1 MKRKSF
7 FKTFLSALGY
17 SVMGNV
23 LALVLAF
30 TLIPFRR
37 IGFLAAI
44 FALCAA
50 FVYLSLVFTA
60 AYKDGTSYRNSK
72 SAEKPPKRRWLLISL
87 ALWGISVIW
96 AAVLLLLSND
106 SLGLPY
112 LALNGAVAPLSV
124 WVKTAYMPY
133 VGIGFYAL
141 NVPACLVGFWCGLN
155 NKLDADRIVYKK

>member
-7 FKTFLSALGY
+7 VKTLLAALGY

-23 LALVLAF
+23 LALVLAL
-30 TLIPFRR
+30 TAIPFRR
-37 IGFLAAI
+37 IGFIAAI

-87 ALWGISVIW
+87 ALWGVSIIW
-96 AAVLLLLSND
+96 AAILALNESW
-106 SLGLPY
+106 GLPY
-112 LALNGAVAPLSV
+112 LALNGAVAPIAV
-124 WVKTAYMPY
+124 WVKTAYLPY

-141 NVPACLVGFWCGLN
+141 NIPACLLGFWCGVNDKLN
-155 NKLDADRIVYKK
+155 SDKIIYK